1 MVTFILSKPHKRV
14 LYYLN
19 FDKSLDFKID
29 NYYNCFMYNKE
40 EQSTI
45 DIQPTQEIA
54 DESMDNM
61 PNPDEVNE
69 IISASAPEDNNTV
82 KVGEN
87 KSSKKKNARI
97 LTRKLTLTAV
107 LTGLAFG
114 LYMLGPLCKLPFMFP
129 VFFDL
134 QFSELPALIGGF
146 ALGPAYGCLI
156 IILKCVLKLPLS
168 QTACV
173 GELCDCILGIV
184 FVLTSS
190 LIYYFHKNKKGAIW
204 AILAGAFAIVVASV
218 ALNYFVNIPFYIQ
231 FYFKGE
237 WEPLLGMLSVLFP
250 NITKDN
256 FYAYYLCLSVI
267 PFNILRALITSFVT
281 FAVYKKV
288 SILFKKFT
296 G

>member
-1 MVTFILSKPHKRV
+1 
-14 LYYLN
+14 
-19 FDKSLDFKID
+19 
-29 NYYNCFMYNKE
+29 MYNE
-40 EQSTI
+40 EKQSTI

-54 DESMDNM
+54 DESLENRS
-61 PNPDEVNE
+61 NPDEANK
-69 IISASAPEDNNTV
+69 IIQESTPEENNLA
-82 KVGEN
+82 KVGESKN
-87 KSSKKKNARI
+87 SKKKNARI

-156 IILKCVLKLPLS
+156 IILKCALKLPLS

-204 AILAGAFAIVVASV
+204 AIVAGASALVVASV
-218 ALNYFVNIPFYIQ
+218 AMNYFVSIPFYIQ
-231 FYFKGE
+231 FYFEGE
-237 WEPLLGMLSVLFP
+237 WDSLLGLLSTLFP
-250 NITKDN
+250 NITRDN

-281 FAVYKKV
+281 FAVYKRV